1 MATAAAKRRP
11 ATKKAPA
18 APAPSPSS
26 AAKVVTKTTDS
37 KGRVVLGGKFAN
49 RPVIIQRLSDIEVI
63 VKLARVIPESEAW
76 LYENPEA
83 LAAVRSG
90 LAHARAGK
98 LTKGPELDADAK
110 LVAELEG

>member
-1 MATAAAKRRP
+1 MP
-11 ATKKAPA
+11 ATRAHRQPKTKKVP
-18 APAPSPSS
+18 PPQPSR
-26 AAKVVTKTTDS
+26 ADAVTKTADS
-37 KGRVVLGGKFAN
+37 KGRVVLGGRFAN
-49 RPVIIQRLSDIEVI
+49 RPVIIEKLSDTEMI
-63 VKLARVIPESEAW
+63 VKLARVIPEREAW

-98 LTKGPELDADAK
+98 LTKGPDLDADAK